1 MSLAPAPPSSAPGR
15 PAVAVARAACDREM
29 PTRWAPLLGLVW
41 TLVRTDFKV
50 RYHGTAMGFLWA
62 LLKPVAMLVVLM
74 GVFSLVFASDP
85 NYKLNLVVALFLWE
99 FFADGTKVGLTS
111 LHAKAYLI
119 GKTRFPRWIVVVT
132 SGANAAITLFV
143 TSLGMLIVL
152 WLLGRAPSAAH
163 AGLFLL
169 YVLHLVLI
177 VVGFSLGASVLFLR
191 YRDLNQVWEVVVTA
205 GFFVAPVIY
214 PLGILPE
221 RVHFYLFLWPPTP
234 VIEFSR
240 AVLVDGG
247 VPSIRAHLLL
257 AAVTAVILAAGVAVY
272 RRYAPTIAERL

>member
-15 PAVAVARAACDREM
+15 PAVPGGRAARDREM
-29 PTRWAPLLGLVW
+29 PTQWAHLPGLVW

-50 RYHGTAMGFLWA
+50 RYHGTVMGFLWA
-62 LLKPVAMLVVLM
+62 LLKPIAMLLVLM
-74 GVFSLVFASDP
+74 SVFSFVFASDP

-132 SGANAAITLFV
+132 SGSNAAITLFV
-143 TSLGMLIVL
+143 TSLGMLVVL
-152 WLLGRAPSAAH
+152 GFLGRAPSAAH

-240 AVLVDGG
+240 AVLVDGRP
-247 VPSIRAHLLL
+247 PSPWAHALL
-257 AAVTAVILAAGVAVY
+257 AAMTLAVLSAGAALF
-272 RRYAPTIAERL
+272 RRHAPTIAERL